1 MTALTVHQ
9 AALKY
14 RHPREPLLKSF
25 KILLFILLAVATASA
40 GTLSGTVTNGTNGK
54 PATGD
59 DVILLSLQGGMQE
72 EARTKT
78 DSQGHFSLNVADDS
92 IPHLVRAVHDN
103 VWYHQPAPPGTSTA
117 NVQVFD
123 AARKVDGLTGSFDVM
138 RIQTDGT
145 GLAVTESYVLK
156 NNSSPQRTVMSE
168 RTFEVYLPKAAA
180 VDQAQ
185 AAGPGGMPVRT
196 SPIPLPDKG
205 HYAFNFPLRPGETSF
220 QLSYHLPYSGSADFS
235 PRLTLPMENL
245 GIMLPKSM
253 QFTPAK
259 LGSYE
264 GLNDN
269 GTPVQ
274 VLRNVAAGAVPAFRV
289 SGTGTIPAE
298 SQDQNAGDTGAGG
311 GSSAS
316 NRPGGGLGNPEATP
330 DPLQNYRWYILGLLV
345 LVLAAGAF
353 WATNR
358 REPAIQ
364 TSRAAVGSPS
374 YATPS
379 SLEQIPQR
387 AGPSAQNRGGT
398 MLLEALKEELFQLET
413 ERLQK
418 KISEEEYAKAK
429 AALDETLGRA
439 MRRNG

>member
-1 MTALTVHQ
+1 M
-9 AALKY
+9 
-14 RHPREPLLKSF
+14 LKSF

-145 GLAVTESYVLK
+145 GLSVTESYVLK

-253 QFTPAK
+253 RFTPAK

-311 GSSAS
+311 GSAS

-358 REPAIQ
+358 REPTTTHASGA
-364 TSRAAVGSPS
+364 TTAGAPPFAPSGSDVLNYAEARKVG
-374 YATPS
+374 
-379 SLEQIPQR
+379 
-387 AGPSAQNRGGT
+387 NRGN

-418 KISEEEYAKAK
+418 KISEDEYARAK